1 MAQIPQTSEITFLNY
16 TVMIKDSM
24 TKDELL
30 EQAIYWFKIIDEDL
44 RRLTTGNLPHN
55 AATTKGR
62 AKRAFEF
69 LEKHKNDESKQEWS
83 KEDEVMIELIAD
95 SLKCLLEEHRNSIAD
110 SQIQKEISWLKS
122 LKSKIQ

>member
-1 MAQIPQTSEITFLNY
+1 
-16 TVMIKDSM
+16 MIKDSM

-69 LEKHKNDESKQEWS
+69 LEKHKNDENHWKPSEEQLNALYNVLNPA
-83 KEDEVMIELIAD
+83 DEVDKNQLE
-95 SLKCLLEEHRNSIAD
+95 SLYNDLKKL
-110 SQIQKEISWLKS
+110 KE
-122 LKSKIQ
+122 